1 MGSDITTFGSKDMVV
16 ITRWSYTR
24 KQGGRKAGF
33 HCTRKDER
41 QSRFRYV
48 DHCISHI
55 YILVLIFW
63 FSSSTVLKKCPT
75 NIFVLL
81 SSIKTTECKCSLST
95 LY

>member
-1 MGSDITTFGSKDMVV
+1 MVV
-16 ITRWSYTR
+16 ITRWSH

-33 HCTRKDER
+33 HCTTKDER
-41 QSRFRYV
+41 QSRFTCV

-63 FSSSTVLKKCPT
+63 FSGSPVLKKCQT

-81 SSIKTTECKCSLST
+81 SSIKTIDCKCSLST